1 MTMTCAFSSGSLHH
15 CLLCHKPTRALPH
28 RVFKMPVCPTCLVRH
43 GPAEA
48 NQSERGEPDGLPMF
62 SVEFEVRSE
71 IPRESE
77 RALVLLASGYLRTY
91 DCTVDD
97 EYKSPRYR
105 SLAAFRQVLPVLDQ
119 LGDLVDPLHCGT
131 HLHIDCPARDLVGAQ
146 RWTLF
151 GPLMD
156 YLYAHPQETAA
167 FWGRS
172 SGHALVI
179 PSVHYRTLEFRKPCF
194 RSSAQYLAVVTFCRR
209 IGRYL
214 DDCLNP
220 ASPTPR
226 SRPPEWMS
234 ADILALYRQALAS
247 SSARQE
253 KPVAV

>member
-1 MTMTCAFSSGSLHH
+1 
-15 CLLCHKPTRALPH
+15 
-28 RVFKMPVCPTCLVRH
+28 
-43 GPAEA
+43 
-48 NQSERGEPDGLPMF
+48 MF

-71 IPRESE
+71 VPRASE
-77 RALVLLASGYLRTY
+77 RALILLASGYLRTY

-105 SLAAFRQVLPVLDQ
+105 SLAAFEQVLPVLDQ

-131 HLHIDCPARDLVGAQ
+131 HLHIDCPVRDLVGKR

-156 YLYAHPQETAA
+156 YLDTHPQETAA

-172 SGHALVI
+172 SGHALVT
-179 PSVHYRTLEFRKPCF
+179 PSVCYRTLEFRKPCF
-194 RSSAQYLAVVTFCRR
+194 RSSAQYLAVVTFCRQV
-209 IGRYL
+209 GRYL

-226 SRPPEWMS
+226 SRPLERMS
-234 ADILALYRQALAS
+234 ADILALYQQALAS
-247 SSARQE
+247 RCARQE
-253 KPVAV
+253 KPLAV